1 MWKKL
6 ILFLGFFI
14 WGVSAKGQI
23 FTQTFIDRCTG
34 ETKIVTANFTNGPT
48 PVAFYNR
55 VRVFTPQEAINGTL
69 QQWLQETYAW
79 WNALSP
85 CSTTTTQTQQA
96 QQTAQQAQQAA
107 QTAASA
113 ASTIVVPTTPPPVTP
128 PPTTPPPA
136 SGTTTS
142 PPPSSGSTSTG
153 GTSSSSSS
161 SNSSSSSG
169 GSSSSEGSSNSGG
182 STSETKSEET
192 KTETKTEEPKKEE
205 TKTEEKKE
213 ETKSEEKKEESK
225 EESKEEE
232 KSEEESKEEEK
243 SEEEK
248 KEDKKKE
255 KDEKKKQ
262 RALLPI
268 QLKADLMA
276 MQNPLGGYN
285 AAMSFSASQS
295 SIFGDVSYG
304 ANLMVFD
311 NLKQATLGLNKSKI
325 YMDDTYTVNWIESI
339 GLNYGNNF
347 GTQSIGGNF
356 MRLKPMGKYGV
367 AGFGVNYTYMF
378 GGLVSKPMA
387 SMGYN
392 LLYTNSFVKD
402 EGRLTYAPAFIV
414 SQTPI
419 SFTLDK
425 NSNVSKDAMFILSNS
440 FTYSITKKFT
450 VNFGYTAIKSTNPL
464 IPLIS
469 SFMIGSKL
477 PF

>member
-6 ILFLGFFI
+6 VLFLGFFI

-55 VRVFTPQEAINGTL
+55 VRVFTPQEAVNGIL

-153 GTSSSSSS
+153 GSSSS
-161 SNSSSSSG
+161 SSSSSG

-248 KEDKKKE
+248 KEKE
-255 KDEKKKQ
+255 EKKKQ

-325 YMDDTYTVNWIESI
+325 YMDDTYTINWIESI